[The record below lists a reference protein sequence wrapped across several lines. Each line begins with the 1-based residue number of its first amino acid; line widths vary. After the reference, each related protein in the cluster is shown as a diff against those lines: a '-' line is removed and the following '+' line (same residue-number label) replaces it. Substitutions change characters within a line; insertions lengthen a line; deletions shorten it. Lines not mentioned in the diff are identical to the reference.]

1 MSEEVYVGIDIS
13 KARLDVA
20 TSAGETFSVSND
32 EAGHEQLCERFKAAP
47 PKLIVME
54 ATGGL
59 ERDLALQL
67 AAAGWEIRVINPRQ
81 VRRFAQAAGVLA
93 KTDRL
98 DAQVLVRF
106 AEALKP
112 EPRAVEDEE
121 IQRFQALIGRRRQ
134 LLEMLTMEKNRL
146 RVAHREVRKD
156 VKETI
161 DWLEKRLRSTNG
173 DIGGALRECGVWREK
188 VELLETV
195 PGIAR
200 IIATNLIAALP
211 ELGRLN
217 RRQIAALIGL
227 APFNRDSGKMR
238 GTRAIWGGRRQ
249 VRQVLYMAA
258 LAAVR
263 CNPVF
268 TDAYDRMRQAGKPP
282 KVALVACMRRIIVIL
297 NAMLKSREPWALPQ
311 HTVA

>member
-1 MSEEVYVGIDIS
+1 MSDEVFIGIDIS

-20 TSAGETFSVSND
+20 SNTGEEFSVGND
-32 EAGHEQLCERFKAAP
+32 EAGHEQLCERFRAAS

-67 AAAGWEIRVINPRQ
+67 AAAGYEIRVINPRQ

-98 DAQVLVRF
+98 DARVLVRF
-106 AEALKP
+106 AQALKP
-112 EPRAVEDEE
+112 EPRAVADEDV
-121 IQRFQALIGRRRQ
+121 QRLQALIGRRRQ

-146 RVAHREVRKD
+146 RVAHPLVRKD
-156 VKETI
+156 LKETI
-161 DWLEKRLRSTNG
+161 KWLERRLISTNG

-200 IIATNLIAALP
+200 ITSVNLIAALP

-217 RRQIAALIGL
+217 RREISALAGV
-227 APFNRDSGKMR
+227 APFNRDSGRHQGKR
-238 GTRAIWGGRRQ
+238 SIYGGRAPARTA
-249 VRQVLYMAA
+249 LYMAV
-258 LAAVR
+258 LVGSR
-263 CNPVF
+263 HNPVIKAF
-268 TDAYDRMRQAGKPP
+268 YQRLRAAGKPA
-282 KVALVACMRRIIVIL
+282 KVALTACMRKLLIIL
-297 NAMLKSREPWALPQ
+297 NTMIREGRPWRPTA
-311 HTVA
+311 A

>member
-1 MSEEVYVGIDIS
+1 MSEEVFVGIDIA

-20 TSAGETFSVSND
+20 SSTGEEYWVGND
-32 EAGHEQLCERFKAAP
+32 EKGHEQLCERFKAAQP
-47 PKLIVME
+47 TLIVME

-67 AAAGWEIRVINPRQ
+67 AAAGCEIRVINPRQ

-93 KTDRL
+93 KTDRI
-98 DAQVLVRF
+98 DARVLVRF
-106 AEALKP
+106 AQALKP
-112 EPRAVEDEE
+112 EPRAVVSEE
-121 IQRFQALIGRRRQ
+121 VQRLQALIGRRRQ

-146 RVAHREVRKD
+146 RVAHPEVRRD

-161 DWLEKRLRSTNG
+161 KWLESRLRSANA

-200 IIATNLIAALP
+200 ITSVNLIAALP

-217 RRQIAALIGL
+217 RREISALAGV
-227 APFNRDSGKMR
+227 APFNDDSGRHR
-238 GTRAIWGGRRQ
+238 GQRRIYGGRAAARTA
-249 VRQVLYMAA
+249 LYMAA
-258 LAAVR
+258 LVGSR
-263 CNPVF
+263 HNPVLRAF
-268 TDAYDRMRQAGKPP
+268 YQRLRTAGKPA
-282 KVALVACMRRIIVIL
+282 KVALTACMRKLLIIVNTMI
-297 NAMLKSREPWALPQ
+297 RDHRPWRPTA
-311 HTVA
+311 A

>member
-20 TSAGETFSVSND
+20 TSAGEAWSVSND
-32 EAGHEQLCERFKAAP
+32 EAGHQQLCERFKAAQ

-67 AAAGWEIRVINPRQ
+67 AAAGCEIRVINPRQ

-106 AEALKP
+106 AQALKP
-112 EPRAVEDEE
+112 EPRAVADED
-121 IQRFQALIGRRRQ
+121 IQRLQALIGRRRQ

-146 RVAHREVRKD
+146 RVAHPEVRKD

-161 DWLEKRLRSTNG
+161 EWLEKRLRSTNG

-200 IIATNLIAALP
+200 ITAANLIAALP

-217 RRQIAALIGL
+217 RREISALAGV
-227 APFNRDSGKMR
+227 APFNDDSGRHQGKR
-238 GTRAIWGGRRQ
+238 RIYGGRAPARTA
-249 VRQVLYMAA
+249 LYMAVLVGA
-258 LAAVR
+258 R
-263 CNPVF
+263 YNPVIKAF
-268 TDAYDRMRQAGKPP
+268 YQRLRAAGKPA
-282 KVALVACMRRIIVIL
+282 KVALTACMRKLLIIVNTMI
-297 NAMLKSREPWALPQ
+297 REGRPWTSTIA
-311 HTVA
+311 